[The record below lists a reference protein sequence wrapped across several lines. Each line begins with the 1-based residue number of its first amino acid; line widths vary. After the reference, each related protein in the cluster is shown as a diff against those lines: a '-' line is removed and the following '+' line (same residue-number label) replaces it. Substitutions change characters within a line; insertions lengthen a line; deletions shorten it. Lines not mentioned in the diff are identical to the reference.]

1 MEKRL
6 INNEIIAK
14 HSPYAKS
21 FLSSLEKKGITTI
34 EQLIK
39 CNPDEINKANAYYLR
54 ALIRLFKLQRDG
66 ECKELDIL
74 LKEIYSIDDIKA
86 LANNLRNLGFGKS
99 LKECESSAKRI
110 SEMYELELVSHFSM
124 EQLLK
129 DAIKEPRLLPLAV
142 AGTDFKMIYLDYLA
156 TKEKDESLKVA
167 KR

>member
-6 INNEIIAK
+6 INNKIMTEY
-14 HSPYAKS
+14 SPYSKN

-66 ECKELDIL
+66 ECEELDIL
-74 LKEIYSIDDIKA
+74 LKEVYSIDDIEA

-99 LKECESSAKRI
+99 LKECEFSAKRI
-110 SEMYELELVSHFSM
+110 SERYELELLESFTM
-124 EQLLK
+124 EQLLM
-129 DAIKEPRLLPLAV
+129 DTIKEPRLLPLAV
-142 AGTDFKMIYLDYLA
+142 AGTDFTRIYLDYIA
-156 TKEKDESLKVA
+156 TKEKCLKTSN
-167 KR
+167 K